1 MKAYAMFL
9 TDAPQLDNTFI
20 GKAVTGNR
28 TVDYENDPVYGRVRG
43 VSIKHALR
51 SYHIVPFFFVFII
64 LAFFY
69 ICVMYALC
77 YEPCS
82 KPCKRCASWR
92 SYGAERE
99 VSIRLVQMHPEHVP
113 AEHVPMHTE
122 PVPTEPEPTRP
133 VPSNSALLQIYNVI
147 EVLLEDG
154 LIRRIIKPIKKHPQK
169 QANVVSVVAVCT
181 MLSFYIT
188 ALDIASLIIEKNSD
202 LPKYYDMHDDIFN
215 YTAVFASISIMVLIA
230 GFVMPVVWWL
240 CCSYCCKDACKKD
253 QKAIY
258 IPYFVIPIYLIV
270 SSTLLSLTF
279 HFQNVLLAW
288 VTNPLYAS
296 RIALFYGII
305 IFLDFLVFKYVYTI
319 PLAFASLLNLG
330 SKGTRVVAFLGVICV
345 ILSGFVLIG
354 LQAMIVVLL
363 IYIPINNSLEESANG
378 ISVIYNS
385 VFLLFGGIIAYNVGG
400 LYFRRIFSIE
410 KAVKKAMKAMINTPF
425 DGNDIERAEEW
436 KGYTE
441 QKKLKEIIK
450 ALLQRETRK
459 GPMYLMVP
467 QPEGQ
472 GASNSPNS
480 RPAELDV

>member
-1 MKAYAMFL
+1 MFL

-82 KPCKRCASWR
+82 KPCSLCCKPCSLCCKPCALWR
-92 SYGAERE
+92 RNGRNGAYR
-99 VSIRLVQMHPEHVP
+99 VDAIPLVQMPAEQVP
-113 AEHVPMHTE
+113 AEQVPAE
-122 PVPTEPEPTRP
+122 PVPTEPVPAEP
-133 VPSNSALLQIYNVI
+133 VPLQIYNVI
-147 EVLLEDG
+147 EALLEDG
-154 LIRRIIKPIKKHPQK
+154 LIKRIIKPIKKHPQK

-188 ALDIASLIIEKNSD
+188 ALDVASLIIEKNSD
-202 LPKYYDMHDDIFN
+202 LPKYYDMQDDIFN

-240 CCSYCCKDACKKD
+240 CCSYCCKDTCKKD
-253 QKAIY
+253 QKV

-279 HFQNVLLAW
+279 HFQNILLAW

-296 RIALFYGII
+296 RIALFYGVI
-305 IFLDFLVFKYVYTI
+305 IFLDFVVFKYVYTI

-330 SKGTRVVAFLGVICV
+330 AKGTRVVAFLGVICV
-345 ILSGFVLIG
+345 ILSGFILIG
-354 LQAMIVVLL
+354 LQATIVVFL

-410 KAVKKAMKAMINTPF
+410 KAVQKAMKAMINTPF
-425 DGNDIERAEEW
+425 DGKDIEKAEEW
-436 KGYTE
+436 KDYTE

-459 GPMYLMVP
+459 GPMYPYPDDNFVMVP
-467 QPEGQ
+467 QP
-472 GASNSPNS
+472 
-480 RPAELDV
+480 